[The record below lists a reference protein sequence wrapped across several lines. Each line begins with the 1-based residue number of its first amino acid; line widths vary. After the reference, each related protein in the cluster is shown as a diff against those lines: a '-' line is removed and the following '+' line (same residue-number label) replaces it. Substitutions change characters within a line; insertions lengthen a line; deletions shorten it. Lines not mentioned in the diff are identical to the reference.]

1 MSKIKLGI
9 VGIVGVFLI
18 LCATYTFANNS
29 NFEISDFF
37 KEKESKVEKTSEG
50 SMVVIS
56 DEFNITEREYV
67 DYEEN
72 IKLIHKTNNIPFLQ
86 TEEDIVEQ
94 MINKKLLQ
102 HYAKSQKIE
111 VTDEEIMNYAIQTKK
126 AFENTSDPVMNE
138 LLIGLANSLNVSKE
152 KYFTHPKTLKNY
164 KNVLMV
170 EKAVEQLYEQGIVDD
185 EKYTIDQFTKDLR
198 KEKQDNI
205 HVDLD
210 KLKNRK
216 EN

>member
-1 MSKIKLGI
+1 M
-9 VGIVGVFLI
+9 
-18 LCATYTFANNS
+18 
-29 NFEISDFF
+29 
-37 KEKESKVEKTSEG
+37 
-50 SMVVIS
+50 
-56 DEFNITEREYV
+56 
-67 DYEEN
+67 
-72 IKLIHKTNNIPFLQ
+72 
-86 TEEDIVEQ
+86 
-94 MINKKLLQ
+94 
-102 HYAKSQKIE
+102 
-111 VTDEEIMNYAIQTKK
+111 
-126 AFENTSDPVMNE
+126 
-138 LLIGLANSLNVSKE
+138 SKE